1 MDPVEIIILNFEKV
15 SVKNIIAFFD
25 CRIGPVV
32 VRGMR
37 LTRGRE
43 GVFVG
48 VPSRKV
54 PGNKWEKIVEPDQWV
69 MDEIHQEAVNIYD
82 GGKPRSRVIPLSNKN
97 YLPEDQKEDLREH
110 YTEGVGGDDIEF

>member
-1 MDPVEIIILNFEKV
+1 MEIIILNFEKV

-37 LTRGRE
+37 LTRGRN
-43 GVFVG
+43 GAFVG

-69 MDEIHQEAVNIYD
+69 MDEIHQEAVNLYD
-82 GGKPRSRVIPLSNKN
+82 GGKPRSRVIPLSNKS
-97 YLPEDQKEDLREH
+97 YHPEDQKEDLRAY
-110 YTEGVGGDDIEF
+110 YTGGGEDDDIEF